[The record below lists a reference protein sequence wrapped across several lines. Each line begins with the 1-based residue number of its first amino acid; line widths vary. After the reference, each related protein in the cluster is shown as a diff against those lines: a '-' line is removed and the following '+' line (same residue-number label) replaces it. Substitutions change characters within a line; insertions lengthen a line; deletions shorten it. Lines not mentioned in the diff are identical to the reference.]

1 MALWTWHDIA
11 DRDVAT
17 CNKACSAREDISY
30 HVTFN
35 RLIFDF
41 YMGLSQPWVC
51 IFLWNLLTF
60 KSCFQ
65 VGVWLHAWTPLSIFV
80 PLVMFLFFLFPY
92 RETKANLSSFFLT
105 GTFVDHLVK
114 LLNWVSSKFSHIP
127 GLCTLTQGLPPPQL
141 MVPRRGENLFI
152 VNTHGY
158 HAKCFI
164 SYSLLL
170 LYTVQGSLHCKQDSL

>member
-41 YMGLSQPWVC
+41 YTDCHDLGCAS
-51 IFLWNLLTF
+51 FF
-60 KSCFQ
+60 ESCFQ

-152 VNTHGY
+152 VNIHGY

-164 SYSLLL
+164 SYLIWLVII
-170 LYTVQGSLHCKQDSL
+170 VQGSLHCKQDSL